1 MTERKEWYTSDV
13 EYLLKKLDHKC
24 NTLYLARVL
33 LVYSEVK
40 KLMDLCED
48 YNNCKSS
55 RTQQLIEAEMRSIV
69 NELGHYKIYD
79 DRFNEPFDKGGNGI

>member
-1 MTERKEWYTSDV
+1 MAERKEWYTSDV
-13 EYLLKKLDHKC
+13 EYFLKKLDHKC

-48 YNNCKSS
+48 CDKCESH
-55 RTQQLIEAEMRSIV
+55 RTRQLIETEMRNIV
-69 NELGHYKIYD
+69 GELNHYKIYD
-79 DRFNEPFDKGGNGI
+79 DRFNEPFDKGGNEI